1 MTTREYLDEQL
12 VTQETVTNR
21 RRLSSLRAAYAEK
34 GVRLSESA
42 AGQMCVRTAL
52 PILEPMGSDLDYLVT
67 KHAVLPG
74 AKRDEPLDNQVI
86 VQETKAN
93 RDRLAAVCAKFNA
106 VSYDNDGYILR
117 DEKGV
122 VVPRKGNARL
132 LEASAV
138 RLCFAVALPRLLAAE
153 GVETAAVTSPQG

>member
-1 MTTREYLDEQL
+1 MTTRENVDEQL

-21 RRLSSLRAAYAEK
+21 RRLSALRAAYAAK

-52 PILEPMGSDLDYLVT
+52 PILETMTHGELEAAVAAN
-67 KHAVLPG
+67 AVLPG

-93 RDRLAAVCAKFNA
+93 HDRLAAVCARYNA
-106 VSYDNDGYILR
+106 SPIVDG
-117 DEKGV
+117 DGGEHE
-122 VVPRKGNARL
+122 RKGNARL
-132 LEASAV
+132 LEASIV
-138 RLCFAVALPRLLAAE
+138 RLCFAIALPRLLAAE
-153 GVETAAVTSPQG
+153 DVRTSPVASSQG